1 MVLSLTP
8 LLPVSSI
15 AVTYVLLL
23 SLVCGRNLS
32 RRVRFLPEASL
43 FYLYDHIIALF
54 CSFTISYDLQHS
66 DTPLSQSSCAA
77 GIVSD
82 SG

>member
-15 AVTYVLLL
+15 AVTYVLL
-23 SLVCGRNLS
+23 SLVCGRNIS